1 MGKIKQN
8 LTSKIWA
15 IIGSGVIIFGIVTG
29 FITLDNKWEE
39 SPVIEAQADELKNF
53 KIDVAKSFKQMQQQ
67 QSINWHESRL
77 SNLYDGLRQAEYNLR
92 KEPESTSIKDRIKY
106 LEEEIRSLRK
116 TIQEEKNNY
125 NIN

>member
-77 SNLYDGLRQAEYNLR
+77 SNLYDSLRQAEYNLR

-106 LEEEIRSLRK
+106 LEEEIRSLRE
-116 TIQEEKNNY
+116 TIQEEKSNY